1 MQMRYFHC
9 PVCKTVM
16 VAPKLNNFKKNEYKG
31 KKHRKHMWCPICKEE
46 QRFILDEEFKIRM

>member
-1 MQMRYFHC
+1 MQIRYFHC

-16 VAPKLNNFKKNEYKG
+16 MAPKIKNFKKNEYKG
-31 KKHRKHMWCPICKEE
+31 KAHRKHMWCPICKKE